1 LRQNAGVKAGGKL
14 KKMHAVSER
23 KGAAATIGVAALLI
37 AISAAASYWCLAR
50 GYVLYYGDAEAHL
63 NIARR
68 ILDSRTPGAEQIGT
82 VWLPLPH
89 LLMVPLAMR
98 DRLWR
103 NGVAGMLPSA
113 AAFILAG
120 TFLFAAAQ
128 RAYASGCAA
137 LAAALLFALNP
148 NMLYL
153 QSTPMNE
160 PLFAASLAALLWATL
175 WFRDSQSAPVN
186 STTAPL
192 RSRLRIGASEPRALA
207 SGLWDGTLAV
217 LAAAAASNA
226 GSLTRYE
233 GWFLIPFVSLYILF
247 IARNKWLALLFAVL
261 ASLGPLAWLAHN
273 RFYYSNALEFYNGPY
288 SAMAIQRTNYPGYRD
303 WSAAVHYY
311 SAAARMVAG
320 WPLLAISLA
329 GGLMVLWKRIWWPL
343 VLLALPPAF
352 YVWSM
357 HSAHVPI
364 KVPYLWPG
372 GWYNTRYG
380 LAILPLAAFAG
391 GALVLL
397 LPSRFRPAA
406 AIALAVLPFA
416 AWAASGAPAVTWKE
430 SEVNSIGRR
439 LWTQDAAR
447 FLAAHYKP
455 GSGILFS
462 FGDMAGV
469 LREAGI
475 PLREGLYDGN
485 GLAWNAA
492 MMRPDL
498 FLHEEWAL
506 TSAGDEVSIILR
518 RANRQGP
525 HYQLRRRFIVEGEP
539 AVEIYQRQ

>member
-1 LRQNAGVKAGGKL
+1 MPDSKSSASSRRSSGLSRRRREQNRSLTVAARK
-14 KKMHAVSER
+14 VSL
-23 KGAAATIGVAALLI
+23 IGVTALLI

-103 NGVAGMLPSA
+103 NGVAGMVPSA
-113 AAFILAG
+113 AAFIVAG
-120 TFLFAAAQ
+120 TFLFAAAR
-128 RAYASGCAA
+128 RAYASECAA
-137 LAAALLFALNP
+137 LAAVLLFALNP

-175 WFRDSQSAPVN
+175 WFRDSQSA
-186 STTAPL
+186 
-192 RSRLRIGASEPRALA
+192 
-207 SGLWDGTLAV
+207 LAV

-247 IARNKWLALLFAVL
+247 IARNKWLALLFAML

-273 RFYYSNALEFYNGPY
+273 RFYYGNALEFYNGPY
-288 SAMAIQRTNYPGYRD
+288 SAMAIQRTSYPGYRD
-303 WSAAVHYY
+303 WPTAVRYY
-311 SAAARMVAG
+311 FAAARMVAG
-320 WPLLAISLA
+320 WPLLAIGVA

-343 VLLALPPAF
+343 ALLALPPAF
-352 YVWSM
+352 YVWSV

-364 KVPYLWPG
+364 KAPFLWPG

-397 LPSRFRPAA
+397 LPPRFRPAA

-416 AWAASGAPAVTWKE
+416 AWAASGNPAVTWKE
-430 SEVNSIGRR
+430 SEMNSIGRR
-439 LWTQDAAR
+439 QWTHEAAR
-447 FLAAHYKP
+447 FLAAHYKS

-462 FGDMAGV
+462 FGDMTGV

-506 TSAGDEVSIILR
+506 TSAGDEVSIVLR